1 MSYYYMTIRQALHQL
16 PGTIEQIIMGC
27 NFESSDLMI

>member
-1 MSYYYMTIRQALHQL
+1 MSYYTTIHQTFRQL

-27 NFESSDLMI
+27 NFEFSDLII